1 MHRSSSTTGRFGM
14 VSHQKNKT
22 MKSYELRIMKLN
34 FLLLTSCSAVS
45 RHENSTDEPKNQG
58 KMDEN
63 GIKSGIRES
72 LIFDFE
78 KPEGFLHQCGAL

>member
-1 MHRSSSTTGRFGM
+1 
-14 VSHQKNKT
+14 
-22 MKSYELRIMKLN
+22 
-34 FLLLTSCSAVS
+34 
-45 RHENSTDEPKNQG
+45 
-58 KMDEN
+58 MDEN